1 MIHQLSILGSTG
13 SIGQSTLEV
22 VSGRPEYAVFALSG
36 HKNIKM
42 LSVQC
47 QNHRPQYAVLSDPD
61 DAALLAREFVE
72 LGLDTVVLGGEQ
84 ALQQIAADPAV
95 DIVMAAIV
103 GGAGLR
109 PTFAAVQAGKK
120 VLLANK
126 ESLVLAGQLFMDEVS
141 RSGATLL
148 PVDSEH
154 NAIFQCLGNQLKVSA
169 GVEKILLTGSGGP
182 LLRRAIETLSEVT
195 PDEACAHP
203 NWQMGRKISV
213 DSATMMNKGL
223 ELIEACWL
231 FGLSPDQIE
240 IVIHP
245 QSIVHSM
252 VQYRDGSVLAQLGQP
267 DMKTPV
273 AHALAWPDRMD
284 VPVERLNFSD
294 IRDLQ
299 FEAVELSRFPLLK
312 LCRQVFQM
320 DQCYAIALNAANEI
334 AVAAFLEGQI
344 RFTEI
349 QLIVEAAVNCTHPI
363 ELLSIEDVLTVD
375 QHTRAWALQ
384 RVSERL

>member
-1 MIHQLSILGSTG
+1 
-13 SIGQSTLEV
+13 
-22 VSGRPEYAVFALSG
+22 
-36 HKNIKM
+36 M

>member
-1 MIHQLSILGSTG
+1 VSHQVSILGSTG

-22 VSGRPEYAVFALSG
+22 VSSQPEYAVFALSG

-42 LSVQC
+42 LSAQC

-154 NAIFQCLGNQLKVSA
+154 NAIFQCLGNQLEVSA

-267 DMKTPV
+267 DMKTPI

-299 FEAVELSRFPLLK
+299 FESVELSRFPLLK
-312 LCRQVFQM
+312 LCRQVSQM

-375 QHTRAWALQ
+375 QDTRAWALQ